1 MPKNTWE
8 VAVPVSTNHP
18 NAQWAINNN
27 KFLNLK
33 EMFCFKLKKAMK
45 ESMAVMSY
53 LLKEMKTLIIL
64 LVIRPFYTWERP

>member
-1 MPKNTWE
+1 MLNWLNDIFSIYELIKE
-8 VAVPVSTNHP
+8 
-18 NAQWAINNN
+18 QWAINNN